1 MAEQLWKGRFSK
13 AVDSRVNDFNSS
25 IRFDQRMIAQDM
37 RGSGVHAAMLAR
49 QGIISEQDCTDIL
62 SGLASIADD
71 LSSGALTIDPAAEDV
86 HTFVEQTLTARI
98 GDAGKRLHTGRSR
111 NDQVAL
117 DIRLTLRDYS
127 KTLQAYIVELV
138 RVLCKKAAEN
148 TASVMPG
155 YTHLQRAQPITFGH
169 ALMAYASMLLR
180 DLDRFADATARMDS
194 QCPLGSGAL
203 AGTTYPL
210 DRDFTAE
217 KLGFAA
223 PCANSLDGVSD
234 RDFCIELASAISICM
249 MHLSRLS
256 EEIILWCSWEFKFI
270 ELDDAFTTGSSI
282 MPQKKNPDVTEL
294 IRGKTGRVYGDL
306 NTLLVMMKGLP
317 LAYNKDMQ
325 EDKEAIFDA
334 VDTLELCLK
343 TITPMLDTMKT
354 LPANMRRAAAK
365 GFINATDCA
374 DYLTKKGMPFRDAYK
389 LTGCM
394 VSDCIAADKTLE
406 ELTLTQ
412 FQTYSPL
419 FEADI
424 YDAIDLV
431 HCCEGRTSYGGPSAA
446 SVAAPDRAGNGTAGR
461 MGGGKRMKVKVFI
474 DGSSGTTGLRIADR
488 LAERPEIELLSI
500 SAEGRKD
507 VHERAKVINSAD
519 LAFLCL
525 PDAASKEVMPLL
537 RPDVKVL
544 DTSTAFR
551 TDAAWD
557 YGFPGAEGTEGKNSE
572 LLPRGGARLLCQR
585 LYQHRPPAGGAGAGG
600 KGVSLQLHR
609 HLRLLRRRQKDDR
622 GLRKPR
628 PPGAQQAGCAQE
640 LRPEPWPQAPAG
652 DAEDQRPCAHADVRA
667 GGV

>member
-49 QGIISEQDCTDIL
+49 QGIISEQDCADIL

-148 TASVMPG
+148 TAAVMPG

-270 ELDDAFTTGSSI
+270 ELDDAFTT
-282 MPQKKNPDVTEL
+282 
-294 IRGKTGRVYGDL
+294 VYGDL

-419 FEADI
+419 FGADI

-446 SVAAPDRAGNGTAGR
+446 SVQRQ
-461 MGGGKRMKVKVFI
+461 
-474 DGSSGTTGLRIADR
+474 IA
-488 LAERPEIELLSI
+488 LA
-500 SAEGRKD
+500 
-507 VHERAKVINSAD
+507 
-519 LAFLCL
+519 
-525 PDAASKEVMPLL
+525 
-537 RPDVKVL
+537 
-544 DTSTAFR
+544 T
-551 TDAAWD
+551 
-557 YGFPGAEGTEGKNSE
+557 
-572 LLPRGGARLLCQR
+572 ARL
-585 LYQHRPPAGGAGAGG
+585 
-600 KGVSLQLHR
+600 
-609 HLRLLRRRQKDDR
+609 
-622 GLRKPR
+622 
-628 PPGAQQAGCAQE
+628 
-640 LRPEPWPQAPAG
+640 
-652 DAEDQRPCAHADVRA
+652 DAWEEENA
-667 GGV
+667 

>member
-1 MAEQLWKGRFSK
+1 MCRPTGVLRGNSTMAKLWAGRFQK
-13 AVDSRVNDFNSS
+13 ETDLVVNDFNSS
-25 IRFDQRMIAQDM
+25 ILFDCRLYKEDITGSIA
-37 RGSGVHAAMLAR
+37 HATMLGR
-49 QGIISEQDCTDIL
+49 QGIIEEHEAEKIIEGLKAILADI
-62 SGLASIADD
+62 DD
-71 LSSGALTIDPAAEDV
+71 GKVEFSLDNEDIHMNVEAL
-86 HTFVEQTLTARI
+86 LTARI
-98 GDAGKRLHTGRSR
+98 GDAGKRLHTARSR

-117 DIRLTLRDYS
+117 DFRMYVREQIPV
-127 KTLQAYIVELV
+127 IVEQLLELEA
-138 RVLCKKAAEN
+138 VLCRQARKYQ
-148 TASVMPG
+148 TAVMPG

-412 FQTYSPL
+412 FQSYSPL

-446 SVAAPDRAGNGTAGR
+446 SVE
-461 MGGGKRMKVKVFI
+461 KQ
-474 DGSSGTTGLRIADR
+474 IA
-488 LAERPEIELLSI
+488 LA
-500 SAEGRKD
+500 
-507 VHERAKVINSAD
+507 
-519 LAFLCL
+519 
-525 PDAASKEVMPLL
+525 
-537 RPDVKVL
+537 
-544 DTSTAFR
+544 T
-551 TDAAWD
+551 
-557 YGFPGAEGTEGKNSE
+557 
-572 LLPRGGARLLCQR
+572 ARL
-585 LYQHRPPAGGAGAGG
+585 
-600 KGVSLQLHR
+600 
-609 HLRLLRRRQKDDR
+609 
-622 GLRKPR
+622 
-628 PPGAQQAGCAQE
+628 
-640 LRPEPWPQAPAG
+640 
-652 DAEDQRPCAHADVRA
+652 DAWEEENA
-667 GGV
+667 